1 MKALKVGLL
10 GIGTVG
16 GGTYTVLTRNQSEIA
31 RRAGRNIEIVKV
43 ADRNLEHAKKVT
55 GGQVEVTDDVMSV
68 IADPNIDVIVEL
80 IGGYTFAKDVV
91 LKAIEHGKIGRAHV

>member
-43 ADRNLEHAKKVT
+43 ADR
-55 GGQVEVTDDVMSV
+55 
-68 IADPNIDVIVEL
+68 
-80 IGGYTFAKDVV
+80 
-91 LKAIEHGKIGRAHV
+91 KIGRAHV